1 MFCISSL
8 KNCDNFSDNERI
20 TQRGGIHPPR
30 MTLFR
35 ASAAPADSAHAVLA
49 RRSQVFP
56 RYKDLLTTSVDVSN
70 SLDLIYLC

>member
-1 MFCISSL
+1 
-8 KNCDNFSDNERI
+8 
-20 TQRGGIHPPR
+20 

-49 RRSQVFP
+49 RLSQVFP

-70 SLDLIYLC
+70 SFDSTYFC